1 MLITIVNKTSTTH
14 KHQETKTYSV
24 TSVKKTI
31 LILILWS
38 KNKINSVNKDPAIKK
53 NKNIKVK
60 KMKISIQANKMK
72 DHLNYNNSI
81 SLILYYLLHQINHLY
96 NHPN

>member
-14 KHQETKTYSV
+14 KPQETKTYSV

-72 DHLNYNNSI
+72 DPLNYNNLI